1 MEIYTYCDTYH
12 VLLQVGFAGKA
23 ETTSGAVK
31 VPLSL
36 VMNCS
41 SVVLQSGF
49 VTEWSTTNVTVK
61 HVSRMGCQHV
71 SGQTSFTCEGR
82 IT

>member
-23 ETTSGAVK
+23 ETTSSAVK

-36 VMNCS
+36 VMYCS
-41 SVVLQSGF
+41 SVVL
-49 VTEWSTTNVTVK
+49 
-61 HVSRMGCQHV
+61 
-71 SGQTSFTCEGR
+71 
-82 IT
+82 